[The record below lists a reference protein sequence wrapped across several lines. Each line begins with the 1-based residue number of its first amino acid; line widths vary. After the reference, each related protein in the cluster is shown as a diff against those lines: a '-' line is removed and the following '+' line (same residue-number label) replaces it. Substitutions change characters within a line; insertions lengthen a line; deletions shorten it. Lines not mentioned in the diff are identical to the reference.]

1 MTSRVGGWLK
11 RVFATQETLEAKDLL
26 TRAVATGA
34 TAIADARE
42 GTRVTVHGVV
52 SSLTLRP
59 RQALRAL
66 EVELFDGSATI
77 DLVWLGR
84 RSIAGIEPGRVLTA
98 SGRVVRHQG
107 RLVLFNPRYA
117 LQPRQE
123 AA

>member
-1 MTSRVGGWLK
+1 MSGRLRRWAR
-11 RVFATQETLEAKDLL
+11 RVFAAQETLVADDLL
-26 TRAVATGA
+26 TQALDTGA
-34 TAIADARE
+34 TPIRDARE
-42 GTRVTVHGVV
+42 GERVRLHGVV
-52 SSLTLRP
+52 SALTLRP

-66 EVELFDGSATI
+66 EVELFDGSASI

-84 RSIAGIEPGRVLTA
+84 RSITGIEPGRVLNV

-107 RLVLFNPRYA
+107 RLVLFNPRYS